1 MKILYVDVMKYKKR
15 RVIFNWVKFVFGL
28 ALMAGIFSWL
38 GYGSAPP
45 GVVSHNL
52 AAGIDAT
59 PIWYMEVENMGELEE
74 GVEGV
79 VEANTKEG
87 KFR

>member
-1 MKILYVDVMKYKKR
+1 MKYEKHSKLLS
-15 RVIFNWVKFVFGL
+15 WVKFVFGL

-52 AAGIDAT
+52 EAGIDAT
-59 PIWYMEVENMGELEE
+59 PIWYMEVENMAELEA

-79 VEANTKEG
+79 MEANTKEG
-87 KFR
+87 KSK